1 MARNLEN
8 TMSVFADVRKHHH
21 HHHVFLRSGLIGLL

>member
-8 TMSVFADVRKHHH
+8 TMSEFVDVRKHHH

>member
-8 TMSVFADVRKHHH
+8 TMNVFADVRKHHH
-21 HHHVFLRSGLIGLL
+21 HHHVFSGAD

>member
-8 TMSVFADVRKHHH
+8 TMNVFADVRKHH

>member
-1 MARNLEN
+1 MARNLEI

>member
-8 TMSVFADVRKHHH
+8 TMNVFVDVRKHHH

>member
-8 TMSVFADVRKHHH
+8 TMNVFADVRKHHH